1 MLWIWIV
8 LGVVG
13 AWLLVAALLAL
24 LIGRAAHMGEV
35 KYQDEVYLRR
45 ATRDARTRS
54 SISSV
59 A

>member
-45 ATRDARTRS
+45 TARDVRTRS